1 MIIDFP
7 NLDAWDGKRDVVTFP
22 ANVDEKRIQ
31 CAISWEA
38 LSDNFGG
45 DRANLMHSFH
55 ANRPS
60 IEAKAERLILQGRFE
75 TDGSIFIRSQDG
87 T

>member
-1 MIIDFP
+1 MIINFP
-7 NLDAWDGKRDVVTFP
+7 RLEAWDGRRYVVSFP
-22 ANVDEKRIQ
+22 ADVDEKRIL

-45 DRANLMHSFH
+45 NHAAPIESFH
-55 ANRPS
+55 ANRAR

-75 TDGSIFIRSQDG
+75 PDGSILVRSQDG
-87 T
+87 A